1 MTIDHKT
8 VAGFI
13 SNRIL
18 YIISLDHFVN
28 DGSTFLV
35 ASLFPAMEVAFGF
48 STFSIGILVAIGYV
62 INMFFQ
68 PYAGRFLQ
76 KLDARYLLSL
86 GIGLMSIAMVLF
98 SFSETFLMMI
108 VSIIILR
115 FGSSFFHPVG
125 VSVVSRTYV
134 GSKLDTSMGIESAFG
149 NLGIVFAFV
158 LSAPLYLA
166 LGWSGPFL
174 IFTAL
179 EVGTVL
185 ITLTTLKT
193 GNHASRGSEVIPD
206 ISSSR
211 EEISTTPTVRKKHFL
226 VIPMFFVVTGFISGG
241 SNSIFGNF
249 GNLLLYHSG
258 FSLTE
263 SNDLIAIWVASA
275 FIGAI
280 ISGWLVK
287 KLTRIRLLALSY
299 VISAA
304 CTFTF
309 AFSGHSV
316 LLAVVSLLVSGFA
329 LSITYP
335 ATYSELSDYVGHG
348 SPHEGASFGVLF
360 SSQIAGA
367 SLLGFLSGYLSRISG
382 LQLSFEFASVLLVVS
397 AFIVYIWKWK
407 YRPDYE

>member
-1 MTIDHKT
+1 MINDQK
-8 VAGFI
+8 VGAGSI

-35 ASLFPAMEVAFGF
+35 SSLFPAMEVAFGF
-48 STFSIGILVAIGYV
+48 STYSIGILVAIGYV
-62 INMFFQ
+62 INMLFQ

-76 KLDARYLLSL
+76 KLDAKYLLSL
-86 GIGLMSIAMVLF
+86 GIGLMAISMVLF
-98 SFSETFLMMI
+98 AVSGTFVMMV
-108 VSIIILR
+108 VSIVILR
-115 FGSSFFHPVG
+115 FGSSFFHPIG
-125 VSVVSRTYV
+125 VSVVSRNYS
-134 GSKLDTSMGIESAFG
+134 GSKLDTSMGFESAFG

-174 IFTAL
+174 IYTAL

-185 ITLTTLKT
+185 ITLTSLNT
-193 GNHASRGSEVIPD
+193 GQHDQKKSEVIPD
-206 ISSSR
+206 TDGFP
-211 EEISTTPTVRKKHFL
+211 EEALTIPAASKRHLL
-226 VIPMFFVVTGFISGG
+226 VIPMFFIVTGFISGG

-275 FIGAI
+275 FVGAI

-287 KLTRIRLLALSY
+287 KLTRIRLLAASY
-299 VISAA
+299 IVSAA
-304 CTFTF
+304 CTFAF

-316 LLAVVSLLVSGFA
+316 YLAVASLLAGGFA

-348 SPHEGASFGVLF
+348 APHEGASFGILF

-367 SLLGFLSGYLSRISG
+367 SLLGFLSGYLSRIAG
-382 LQLSFEFASVLLVVS
+382 LQLSFEFASVLLLLS
-397 AFIVYIWKWK
+397 ALIVYIWKWK
-407 YRPDYE
+407 YRPSF